1 MGFVP
6 VVFMVVEL
14 VDEEERQEVMV
25 LWVEVIKLGLN
36 GWLVYLVG
44 AKVSSYRQVTDASFM
59 EKEDKYY

>member
-1 MGFVP
+1 
-6 VVFMVVEL
+6 
-14 VDEEERQEVMV
+14 MV

>member
-1 MGFVP
+1 
-6 VVFMVVEL
+6 MVVEL

-25 LWVEVIKLGLN
+25 LWLEVIKLVLN

-44 AKVSSYRQVTDASFM
+44 SKVSSYRKVTDASFM